1 MELVLNKKPKSP
13 IIIEGFP
20 GFGLI
25 GTITTEFLIDQL
37 KAECI
42 GYIKFDEIPTMIA
55 IHEGKVVNPI
65 GLFYDKG
72 ANLLIVH
79 VVTSIAGIEW
89 KLAGAI
95 ADIAKQLGSKEVVSL
110 EGLASQVPS
119 EETHCFFYTSN
130 STSLA
135 KFKKMKIEQL
145 KEGIIV
151 GVTGALLLEESMSV
165 TCVFAETNSGLP
177 DSKAAAEII
186 KVLDNYLGLKLD
198 PKPLIDQAEKFE
210 KKLQTIIEQGQVA
223 KDMQQKKSL
232 SYVG

>member
-1 MELVLNKKPKSP
+1 MEIVLKKKPKSP
-13 IIIEGFP
+13 TIIEGFP

-65 GLFYDKG
+65 GLFYDKD
-72 ANLLIVH
+72 ANLLMVH
-79 VVTSIAGIEW
+79 VVTSVAGIEW
-89 KLAGAI
+89 KLASAI
-95 ADIAKQLGSKEVVSL
+95 VDIAKQLNAKEIVSL
-110 EGLASQVPS
+110 EGLASQIPS

-130 STSLA
+130 SASLA

-151 GVTGALLLEESMSV
+151 GVSGALLLEENIPVS
-165 TCVFAETNSGLP
+165 CVFAETNSGLP

-186 KVLDNYLGLKLD
+186 KVLDNYFGLKLD

-210 KKLQTIIEQGQVA
+210 KKIQTIIEQGQVA
-223 KDMQQKKSL
+223 KDVQQKKSL